1 MAVPRCVLC
10 CSLRGGIAR
19 TAGWSD
25 GFRQV
30 ASFSSSV
37 VVSNGLQ
44 PSLEGLG
51 PTSAPVDGRV
61 QAWTRLALDSPK
73 GSNPVWRVTGHDE
86 PVDGRVQT
94 WTRHG
99 SDQLSASEHR
109 QDVHRNVCETIGHF

>member
-37 VVSNGLQ
+37 VISNGLQ

-51 PTSAPVDGRV
+51 PTSEPVDGRV
-61 QAWTRLALDSPK
+61 QAWTRLALDSFK
-73 GSNPVWRVTGHDE
+73 GSNKVWRA
-86 PVDGRVQT
+86 T
-94 WTRHG
+94 W
-99 SDQLSASEHR
+99 SLST
-109 QDVHRNVCETIGHF
+109 VHRNVCETFSHVQPTRMGDRF

>member
-1 MAVPRCVLC
+1 MAMAVPRCVLC

-51 PTSAPVDGRV
+51 PTSV
-61 QAWTRLALDSPK
+61 
-73 GSNPVWRVTGHDE
+73 